1 VTAALAVAA
10 VVVGWAAGQAPRLL
24 PGLTVVQAAAGR
36 STLIAL
42 IVAVVGGAV
51 VLVPSLGLLFT
62 LYLRGRL
69 DTAEKSAPQA
79 RTRVRPAAGLGSEP
93 ASPGTRVRV
102 RGGAAVAGVVVGT
115 GMLVFADAGWA
126 HLVGVACLVVC
137 AVAVFLLAA
146 PGEAELRSG
155 SSPLSHIVPNCGKDL
170 GNKACYGHAN
180 LPPGKRF
187 PRSL

>member
-1 VTAALAVAA
+1 
-10 VVVGWAAGQAPRLL
+10 
-24 PGLTVVQAAAGR
+24 
-36 STLIAL
+36 
-42 IVAVVGGAV
+42 
-51 VLVPSLGLLFT
+51 VPSLGLLFT

-79 RTRVRPAAGLGSEP
+79 RTRARPAAGLGSEP
-93 ASPGTRVRV
+93 ASRGMRVRV

-115 GMLVFADAGWA
+115 GLLVFADAGWA

-155 SSPLSHIVPNCGKDL
+155 SSPLSHIINSRTSCLTAEKILEIKRAMDTQIFRQEKGFQDL
-170 GNKACYGHAN
+170 CEMAYAERPRVAGRCPAGRKGAARLPQRGRNGAGGYGD
-180 LPPGKRF
+180 R
-187 PRSL
+187 